1 MDLRGGL
8 FAMGRLVIY
17 YGAKIYR
24 DIKGTGDYFTTV
36 QRHSCIHA
44 FNYMATSMLRYR
56 SAGFVER
63 YNRKKII
70 ISQLGGFDDIDYF
83 HGLFYLGAIYA
94 HIYMW
99 SAKYINI

>member
-1 MDLRGGL
+1 MDLLGGL

-44 FNYMATSMLRYR
+44 FNYMATNMLCYR
-56 SAGFVER
+56 SAGFIER
-63 YNRKKII
+63 YIREKII
-70 ISQLGGFDDIDYF
+70 ISKLGCFDDIDYF
-83 HGLFYLGAIYA
+83 YGLFYLGAFYTY
-94 HIYMW
+94 IYMW
-99 SAKYINI
+99 STKYINI